1 MAGGYSPSMLS
12 AVRSCVIASRVLE
25 DGVEEWRHGEE
36 EEQAEE
42 GQKERG
48 KEGGKEKWCKEGRDG
63 MRIDW
68 KEALWLATMGGAG
81 CLGLEEEVGSF
92 EVGKAFDA
100 VRVDVREGGGVVVVE
115 GGGDSA
121 EDLVQKWVNCGDD
134 RHVVEVWVAGREIKK
149 GGKGERER
157 SEIKG

>member
-1 MAGGYSPSMLS
+1 
-12 AVRSCVIASRVLE
+12 
-25 DGVEEWRHGEE
+25 
-36 EEQAEE
+36 
-42 GQKERG
+42 
-48 KEGGKEKWCKEGRDG
+48 
-63 MRIDW
+63 
-68 KEALWLATMGGAG
+68 
-81 CLGLEEEVGSF
+81 
-92 EVGKAFDA
+92 
-100 VRVDVREGGGVVVVE
+100 VE